1 MSKFSGYSN
10 RVNDV
15 VMDWF
20 GDHALFRPRNH
31 AAFSISCVF
40 DVREIQVF
48 DESERQAVDT
58 QEIWFWLKFADFARQ
73 KTPKPMD
80 EIIYEK
86 RSYEVARVMD
96 EADGGVWVR
105 VHENQKG
112 MGSFN
117 VI

>member
-1 MSKFSGYSN
+1 MSKFAN
-10 RVNDV
+10 QANLVNHA

-20 GDHALFRPRNH
+20 GDDALFRPRGH

-48 DESERQAVDT
+48 DESERQVVDT
-58 QEIWFWLKFADFARQ
+58 QEIWFWLRFSDFTRQ
-73 KTPKPMD
+73 KVPKPMD

-96 EADGGVWVR
+96 EADGGIWVR
-105 VHENQKG
+105 VHENHKG